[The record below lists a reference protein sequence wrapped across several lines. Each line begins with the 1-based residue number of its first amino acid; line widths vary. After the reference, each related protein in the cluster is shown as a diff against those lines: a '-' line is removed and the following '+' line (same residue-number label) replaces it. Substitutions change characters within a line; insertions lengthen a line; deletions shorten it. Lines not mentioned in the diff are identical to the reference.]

1 MSRRAA
7 LVARGLVGALWCL
20 TGGLTASPAL
30 AQATSQAPAP
40 PPPPVSTAD
49 PTTAPVTKFT
59 PLSDARDEE
68 FLLKAD
74 QGKTR
79 AAGKGITGSLRMTMT
94 YQGVKHDAH
103 IQLIDESKRE
113 FKSQQGTEF
122 NFRDYWGF
130 NIAGYKIDRLLG
142 LNFVPVSV
150 ERRYR
155 SNLGAFT
162 WWLDDVMMDEGDR
175 LKKKISPPAEAFERW
190 NQEMQLLRLFDQLI
204 ANVDRNLGNL
214 MITKDWNI
222 WAIDHTRAFR
232 TNPTLKTPGNI
243 ARCDRQVFARL
254 KQLDK
259 PTLSKAVGRSLQS
272 FEIDAILKRRD
283 AIVAMIEQRGES
295 GLFDRLR

>member
-7 LVARGLVGALWCL
+7 PVAQGFVAALWCL
-20 TGGLTASPAL
+20 TGVLTASPAL
-30 AQATSQAPAP
+30 AQAASQAPVPAAAP
-40 PPPPVSTAD
+40 T
-49 PTTAPVTKFT
+49 TTAPAKLT
-59 PLSDARDEE
+59 PLSDTQIEE
-68 FLLKAD
+68 FLLKGS

-94 YQGVKHDAH
+94 YQGLTHDAH
-103 IQLIDESKRE
+103 IQMIDESKRE
-113 FKSQQGTEF
+113 FRTDQGTEF

-142 LNFVPVSV
+142 LDFVPVSV

-155 SNLGAFT
+155 SNIAAFT
-162 WWLDDVMMDEGDR
+162 WWLDNVLMDEAER
-175 LKKKISPPAEAFERW
+175 LKKKISPPAEALERW

-232 TNPTLKTPGNI
+232 TNTTLKTPGNI

-283 AIVAMIEQRGES
+283 AIVAIIEQRGES